1 MKAAFARVAVYCM
14 AILLPAALVLATEPA
29 DTVAI
34 NGKIYTVNKNQPW
47 AEAIAIKG
55 KNIVYVGDNEGAKA
69 FIGKGTRAG
78 DLKGKLVLPG
88 LVSGHEHP
96 LMTAMA
102 ATALYIDYS
111 EDADK
116 MLKAVANYIK
126 EKPDAP
132 RWSFGGS
139 YEGRVEI
146 YKEDIDKITTEPFLM
161 MAASGHGAWV
171 NSAAL
176 EAVGITKETKAPVDG
191 VERGL
196 DGTPNGY
203 LSTSAAAMYVLV
215 KLDLVEKEAVLEKLP
230 EVIAM
235 YNGYGFTAIHDVA
248 VPCGAELPIYEAA
261 REMEKQGKLTLRLS
275 ASAMAQRTIHLEGAF
290 KILKEEGP
298 KYQSELFT
306 LNTLKIHGGSPDGY
320 SSPLLEP
327 YSDRPDYSGPVIFPY
342 DVRLEATMKAA
353 KLGYHIHTHVMGD
366 RAIREALDSFEA
378 VRKAGYDQVRLSTGH
393 STMVHPDDQPRYA
406 KLNVT
411 CNIFATKNSVPDET
425 NLSRL
430 GPKRLQYWLPNQN
443 LIKLGTR
450 LSMSADAPTAPLD
463 PWQQIEVVM
472 LRKMP
477 EQTERLHPEQ
487 GLTLEQAIEAYTM
500 GAAYQMGWE
509 KIIGSLEVGKRAD
522 LVVVSQNLFE
532 IDPSEIHK
540 SNAILTML
548 GGQVVHEEAV
558 DWSLPAELKRQF
570 DTLGDYDLGDS
581 AERK

>member
-1 MKAAFARVAVYCM
+1 MKQIQSLFCIVAIMLAPTFASAQQ
-14 AILLPAALVLATEPA
+14 EPA

-34 NGKIYTVNKNQPW
+34 NGKIYTCNADQEW
-47 AEAIAIKG
+47 AEAIAIRG
-55 KNIVYVGDNEGAKA
+55 TDIVYVGDSEGAKA
-69 FIGKGTRAG
+69 FVGAKTKVG

-102 ATALYIDYS
+102 ATALYIEYS

-116 MLKAVANYIK
+116 MLKAVADYIK

-176 EAVGITKETKAPVDG
+176 EAVSITKETKAPVDG
-191 VERGL
+191 VERGP

-215 KLDLVEKEAVLEKLP
+215 KLDLVKKEAVMEKLP

-235 YNGYGFTAIHDVA
+235 YNGYGLTAVHDVA

-261 REMEKQGKLTLRLS
+261 SEMEKQGKLTLRIS
-275 ASAMAQRTIHLEGAF
+275 ASAMAQRTIHLEDAF
-290 KILKEEGP
+290 KILEEEGP

-342 DVRLEATMKAA
+342 DVRLKATMKAA
-353 KLGYHIHTHVMGD
+353 NLGYHIHTHVMGD
-366 RAIREALDSFEA
+366 KAVREALDSFEA
-378 VRKAGYDQVRLSTGH
+378 VRKAGYDKVRLSTGH
-393 STMVHPDDQPRYA
+393 STMVHPDDQPRYV

-411 CNIFATKNSVPDET
+411 CNIFAAKNSVPDET
-425 NLSRL
+425 NLSRI
-430 GPKRLQYWLPNQN
+430 GPERLKYWLPNQD
-443 LIKLGTR
+443 LIKYGTR

-463 PWQQIEVVM
+463 PWQQIEVAM

-477 EQTERLHPEQ
+477 DQTEQLHPEQ
-487 GLTLEQAIEAYTM
+487 GLTLEQVIEAYTM

-509 KIIGSLEVGKRAD
+509 ETIGSLEVGKRAD
-522 LVVVSQNLFE
+522 LVVVSQDLFE

-540 SNAILTML
+540 SSAILTML
-548 GGQVVHEEAV
+548 GGQVVHEEVV

-570 DTLGDYDLGDS
+570 DTLGDYDLGDPPS
-581 AERK
+581 KR